1 MAFQIRDFTDQDL
14 PKLVMLLNEARR
26 GSYEFMPLT
35 VDEMNARIKEG
46 KSRTLIAEKEGG
58 VIGSVTYNDGYWG
71 EEIRWLVVQSELD
84 RRLVEDALM
93 REAEKLVSGDTVFIS
108 TDEGDSRIKEWV
120 ERGYAPSG
128 GLYQMI
134 ANLDGLRSI
143 PALQEGFSV
152 GSMKLGDGKEVV
164 ATVNTVF
171 GWDRLKPD
179 FIEKGKI
186 DSSPFNEEWI
196 HVAYYEG
203 RVVSVVV
210 AWPAVKF
217 NAYFGTKRGYLGP
230 AATLPECRSKK
241 LASALTVRAMN
252 FLFEKGF
259 AQVVL
264 HTNEANV
271 PSVTLLRNI
280 GFEVGHHLKF
290 LRKNLPKKIR
300 ADANLMDEKPEN

>member
-35 VDEMNARIKEG
+35 EDEVNARIKEG
-46 KSRTLIAEKEGG
+46 KSKTLIVEKEGD

-84 RRLVEDALM
+84 RRLVEDALV
-93 REAEKLVSGDTVFIS
+93 REAEKLVSGDTVFTS
-108 TDEGDSRIKEWV
+108 MDECDSRTKEWV

-134 ANLDGLRSI
+134 ANLDGSRPI

-152 GSMKLGDGKEVV
+152 GGLKLGEGKEVI

-186 DSSPFNEEWI
+186 DSPPFNEEWI

-203 RVVSVVV
+203 KVVSVVV

-230 AATLPECRSKK
+230 AATLPEHRSKK

-252 FLFEKGF
+252 FLYGNGF

-300 ADANLMDEKPEN
+300 ADANLMDQKPEN